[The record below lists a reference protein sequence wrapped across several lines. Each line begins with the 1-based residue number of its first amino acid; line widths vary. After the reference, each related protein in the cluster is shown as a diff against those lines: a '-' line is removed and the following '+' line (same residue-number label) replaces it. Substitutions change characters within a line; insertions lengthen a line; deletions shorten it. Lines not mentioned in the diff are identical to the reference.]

1 MRWIVQIAR
10 IIVGLLFTFS
20 GLIKLNDPMGFAFK
34 LQDYFDP
41 NVLDLGFLVPYALVF
56 AVIIAIFEFLV
67 GIMLLLGVARRFT
80 LWSLI
85 LMILFFTFLTFY
97 SAYFNKVTDCGCFG
111 DAISLTPW
119 QSFYK
124 DVILLFLIVILYI
137 GRIYI
142 QPLLNKRVRTFTVFL
157 SFVLSLGVTYY
168 VLDNLPIIDFRPYKI
183 GANIQKGMEYPEDA
197 EMPIYNYHWWFEV
210 DGEEQLITTQGSYPN
225 VEGEFLRVDTE
236 LVSLGYQPPILDFII
251 EKDGEDYTEQFL
263 RTPKLVMVVV
273 YDLDIAREKNDVGM
287 RKLSDMA
294 KKARLEG
301 YEVVAVSASTEQ
313 KAASVKEEFDLP
325 FEFYFC
331 DETVLKTIVR
341 SVPGVLV
348 LHEGTIVDKQHWR
361 NMRKIDFKSKE

>member
-10 IIVGLLFTFS
+10 IIVGLLFIFS

-41 NVLDLGFLVPYALVF
+41 NVLNLGFLVPYALTL
-56 AVIIAIFEFLV
+56 AVIIVIFEVLI

-124 DVILLFLIVILYI
+124 DLILLFLIVILYV
-137 GRIYI
+137 GRVYI
-142 QPLLNKRVRTFTVFL
+142 QPILNKRVRAFIVFL
-157 SFVLSLGVTYY
+157 SFVLSLSITYY

-183 GANIQKGMEYPEDA
+183 GANIQEGMEYPEDA
-197 EMPIYNYHWWFEV
+197 EEPVYNYHWWFEV
-210 DGEEQLITTQGSYPN
+210 NGEEQVITTQGNYPD
-225 VEGEFLRVDTE
+225 VDGKFLRVDTE
-236 LVSLGYQPPILDFII
+236 LVSLGYEPPILDFTI
-251 EKDGEDYTEQFL
+251 EKDGVDYTEQFL
-263 RTPKLVMVVV
+263 NTPKLVMVVA

-294 KKARLEG
+294 KKARLQG
-301 YEVVAVSASTEQ
+301 YEVIAVSASTEQ
-313 KAASVKEEFDLP
+313 KANSVKEEFDLP
-325 FEFYFC
+325 FDFYFC
-331 DETVLKTIVR
+331 DETALKTIVR
-341 SVPGVLV
+341 SVPGILV
-348 LHEGTIVDKQHWR
+348 LHNGTIVDKQHWR
-361 NMRKIDFKSKE
+361 NMRKIDFKSE